1 MAKTA
6 AAAKSGEGESASGG
20 GAPAKSGTMKLVV
33 IVIGVVLVAAIGV
46 GGMLL
51 MKKKSPAADHDE
63 EAESAQAELS
73 APVAKVDLTH
83 PPVFVPLEPF
93 IVNLA
98 DKESDRY
105 AQIAVTLQVGDP
117 KFAEQVKAFMPAV
130 RNSILML
137 LAHKTSQELL
147 ERAGKEVLAEE
158 IMYEAALAMG
168 LDVEPIGKES
178 DDSAGKAGDE
188 SEPPKKRKKAKRR
201 GVVNP
206 IQHVHFSNFII
217 Q

>member
-6 AAAKSGEGESASGG
+6 AAAKSGEGESASNGG
-20 GAPAKSGTMKLVV
+20 SSGKKGTMKLVIIVVV
-33 IVIGVVLVAAIGV
+33 IALVAAIGV
-46 GGMLL
+46 GALLL

-63 EAESAQAELS
+63 EVESVESDKS
-73 APVAKVDLTH
+73 AHSTKVDLTH

-105 AQIAVTLQVGDP
+105 AQIAVTLQVGDA

-158 IMYEAALAMG
+158 IMFEAALAMG
-168 LDVEPIGKES
+168 IDVEPIAKAS
-178 DDSAGKAGDE
+178 KDSAEKAGDE
-188 SEPPKKRKKAKRR
+188 DEPPTRKKRAKRKA
-201 GVVNP
+201 VVNP